1 MSWKLLLLFLLKLN
15 DSIFFDV
22 NVPKGVPFRFTY
34 APDDKDEW
42 RRILALINKSI
53 WKIYWQARSELL
65 WIKFVITTVGNFLL
79 IIIIIV
85 FLFGF
90 FISTIII
97 IIRRSPYSN
106 TGIATVIKSLWR
118 KAWKAGR
125 SGEGAI
131 EKTNNSII
139 LMY

>member
-97 IIRRSPYSN
+97 IIRRSPF
-106 TGIATVIKSLWR
+106 IVIQVASYCNKEPMTESLESWKKQRRCDR
-118 KAWKAGR
+118 KD
-125 SGEGAI
+125 E
-131 EKTNNSII
+131 
-139 LMY
+139 

>member
-65 WIKFVITTVGNFLL
+65 WIKFVITTVGHFLL

-106 TGIATVIKSLWR
+106 TGTYSYCNKEPMTESLESWKKRRRCDR
-118 KAWKAGR
+118 KD
-125 SGEGAI
+125 E
-131 EKTNNSII
+131 
-139 LMY
+139 